1 MLIVFTY
8 HVQIS
13 YNSIFMSFPNY
24 NIGALTTA
32 TFLFVKSANR
42 QHILTFCILLYC
54 GVAALKV
61 WDGINLFNA
70 RVV

>member
-1 MLIVFTY
+1 MVFTY
-8 HVQIS
+8 HVQIF

-24 NIGALTTA
+24 NIGALITA
-32 TFLFVKSANR
+32 TFLFVKSVKQATYSYFF
-42 QHILTFCILLYC
+42 ILFYC
-54 GVAALKV
+54 GVAVLKV

>member
-1 MLIVFTY
+1 MAFTY
-8 HVQIS
+8 HVQIF

-32 TFLFVKSANR
+32 TFLFVKVSNR

-54 GVAALKV
+54 GVAVLKV
-61 WDGINLFNA
+61 WDGINLINA